1 MSGGCRWEVLR
12 GAARTQHWGSL
23 HLTNIASAQ
32 GMIMK
37 KGLTQAGHR
46 QTLREPLLGFGEV
59 PCNTT
64 PSDPHCSTEQWRH
77 PEYHPGHHYGGEG
90 CAKFG
95 LNTSLP
101 RTAPMYVYEQHSAGH
116 SLLICLH
123 PHGALCSHPA
133 VPHFQAHQLS
143 SSSADHLRVFI
154 LVKKENLLR
163 TFLTKGRSLP
173 KFLIN
178 LCCSVIIT

>member
-12 GAARTQHWGSL
+12 RAARTQHWGSL

-46 QTLREPLLGFGEV
+46 ETLREPLLGFGEL
-59 PCNTT
+59 PCNTA
-64 PSDPHCSTEQWRH
+64 PSDPPLRH
-77 PEYHPGHHYGGEG
+77 WAME
-90 CAKFG
+90 
-95 LNTSLP
+95 TP
-101 RTAPMYVYEQHSAGH
+101 RIPSRGIITAPMYVYEQHSAGH